1 MESFFT
7 SVFFFVISFG
17 VLITFHEFGHFWV
30 ARKLGVKVL
39 RFSVGYGRPIWKKQA
54 GTDGTEYVVAALP
67 LGGYV
72 KMLDERESEVD
83 ASEVHRAF
91 NRQPLSHRAAIV
103 AAGPIF
109 NFLLAI
115 FAYWLI
121 FMIGV
126 TTAKPIV
133 GEVAP
138 GSAAAMGGLS
148 YGDEIIAVG
157 NTNTP
162 SWSAVVLGLID
173 ESLSEEEVEVTVL
186 TQHGDEA
193 FRYLELSDL
202 AAKLEEGNVLD
213 LVGIAPIRMEIPPI
227 IGHVESGSPADLA
240 GLQSGDELLQANGE
254 TIGHWAGWVDLIR
267 VNPGKTLEILLRRD
281 QAELLVSLT
290 PMTLHDEA
298 GGAYG
303 RIGAGVQYDPEQ
315 FSEYSLRQED
325 GVFESFY
332 KAIVKTWDVSILTL
346 KMLYNMIFGEI
357 SFKNLSGPLSI
368 AQHAGDSASIGLTA
382 FLTFLA
388 VVSVSLGVLNLLPIP
403 ILDGGHL
410 MFYLIEYIK
419 GSPVSPET
427 EMQAQHIG
435 IILLLITMIFA
446 FYNDITRMFSV

>member
-7 SVFFFVISFG
+7 SVFFFILSFG

-39 RFSVGYGRPIWKKQA
+39 RFSVGYGRPLWKKA
-54 GTDGTEYVVAALP
+54 GNDGTEYVVAALP

-83 ASEVHRAF
+83 ESEVHRAF
-91 NRQPLSHRAAIV
+91 NRQPLSHRTAIV

-115 FAYWLI
+115 AAYWII

-133 GEVAP
+133 GEVVP
-138 GSAAAMGGLS
+138 GSAAAKGGLT

-157 NTNTP
+157 DANTL
-162 SWSAVVLGLID
+162 SWSNVVLGLIE
-173 ESLSEEEVEVTVL
+173 ESLSDENVEVRVL
-186 TQHGDEA
+186 TAHGNEA
-193 FRYLELSDL
+193 SRFLDLSDL
-202 AAKLEEGNVLD
+202 AAKLEQGDVLN
-213 LVGIAPIRMEIPPI
+213 LVGITPIKMEIPPI
-227 IGHVESGSPADLA
+227 IGHVEPGSPADIA
-240 GLQSGDELLQANGE
+240 GLQEGDKLLEANGE
-254 TIGHWAGWVDLIR
+254 AISHWAGWVDYIR
-267 VNPGKTLEILLRRD
+267 VNPGETFDVLLLRDRT
-281 QAELLVSLT
+281 ELLISLT
-290 PMTLHDEA
+290 PAMLNNEA
-298 GGAYG
+298 GEAYG

-315 FSEYSLRQED
+315 FSEYSLRQEF
-325 GVFESFY
+325 GAFESFY
-332 KAIVKTWDVSILTL
+332 KAIEKTWDVSILTL

-410 MFYLIEYIK
+410 LFYLVEFIK

-427 EMQAQHIG
+427 EIQAQQIG
-435 IILLLITMIFA
+435 IVLLLITMIFA
-446 FYNDITRMFSV
+446 FYNDLTRMFFV